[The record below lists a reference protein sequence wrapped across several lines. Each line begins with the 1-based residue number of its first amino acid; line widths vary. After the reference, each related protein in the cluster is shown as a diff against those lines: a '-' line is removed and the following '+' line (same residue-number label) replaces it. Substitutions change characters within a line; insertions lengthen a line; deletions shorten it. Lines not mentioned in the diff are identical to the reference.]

1 MSAGVFASV
10 DSLQSLSPS
19 IPDVSFSVSVRAER
33 QRLFQMFTIAE
44 YLEAWLV
51 ISESRAESRLS
62 VTSASDWF
70 RIDHFRSQQ
79 LDCSITGLYRS
90 CRRGKLDLTW
100 RKDTPHVCSTSEV
113 LVRLCGDFARTTV
126 VLRHTNLFSNHER
139 NWHRDFWERSLHRLC
154 SLF

>member
-1 MSAGVFASV
+1 MSAGVSASL
-10 DSLQSLSPS
+10 DSLQSLSSS
-19 IPDVSFSVSVRAER
+19 IPDVSVSVSVRAER

-51 ISESRAESRLS
+51 IPESRAESRLS

-79 LDCSITGLYRS
+79 LDCSITGLYRT

-113 LVRLCGDFARTTV
+113 SVRLCGDFARTTV
-126 VLRHTNLFSNHER
+126 SLRHANLFSNHER